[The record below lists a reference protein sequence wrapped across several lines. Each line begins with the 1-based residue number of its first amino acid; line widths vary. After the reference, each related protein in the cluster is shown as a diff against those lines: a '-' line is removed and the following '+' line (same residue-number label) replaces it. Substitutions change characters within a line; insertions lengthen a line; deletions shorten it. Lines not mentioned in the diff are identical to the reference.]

1 MPLSTQPGLRLTP
14 PAFPLWP
21 LVATLATQTLAT
33 LAAYTL
39 PALAPMVAADL
50 EVDGAWVGYFVS
62 VVYGVGIGS
71 SLLAARFIHRHG
83 AVRACQFVL
92 LATLAMLLICA
103 QGGLLA
109 VALGAVA
116 LGIGYGAT
124 APAATHLLVPRTP
137 PRMMNFVLSL
147 RQIGVPLGGVLGA
160 LLLPPV
166 ALALGWQN
174 AMLAQVVP
182 VIALI
187 VMLEVPR
194 RNWEGSRI
202 SAGAPTPLF
211 ASLRAPFAL
220 LAGNPA
226 LARLT
231 FTSFIYSGIQLC
243 FVAFMTV
250 HLTSRAGFDL
260 IAAGQALAAYQISGV
275 VTRPVWGWLAD
286 RVMPARRLLVLQGA
300 VMAGAAAMAGQIA
313 AGWPAWLVL
322 LICVA
327 AGATA
332 SGYTGIAYGEFAR
345 LGGAR
350 RTEATGLGS
359 SSMFAGV
366 LVLPALAT
374 VVVTVSDSYALAY
387 GAVAALAAIGAA
399 ALSSK
404 RRNP

>member
-1 MPLSTQPGLRLTP
+1 VTP
-14 PAFPLWP
+14 TSLPLWP
-21 LVATLATQTLAT
+21 LLATLATQTLAT

-50 EVDGAWVGYFVS
+50 EVNGAWVGYFVS

-71 SLLAARFIHRHG
+71 SLLAPGFIHRHG

-92 LATLAMLLICA
+92 LATVAMLLICA
-103 QGGLLA
+103 QGDLLA
-109 VALGAVA
+109 VGLGAVA

-137 PRMMNFVLSL
+137 PRMMNFVISL

-174 AMLAQVVP
+174 AMLAQIGPVVL
-182 VIALI
+182 LI
-187 VMLEVPR
+187 VLLEIAR
-194 RNWEGSRI
+194 RSWEGSRPA
-202 SAGAPTPLF
+202 SGAPAPLL
-211 ASLRAPFAL
+211 ATLRGPFAL
-220 LAGNPA
+220 LVGNAA

-231 FTSFIYSGIQLC
+231 FTSFIYSGTQLV
-243 FVAFMTV
+243 FIAFMTV

-260 IAAGQALAAYQISGV
+260 IAAGQALAAYQVSGV
-275 VTRPVWGWLAD
+275 LTRPVWGWLAD
-286 RVMPARRLLVLQGA
+286 RVMPARRLLVLQGV
-300 VMAGAAAMAGQIA
+300 VMAVAAALAGQFA
-313 AGWPAWLVL
+313 ADWPAWLIL
-322 LICVA
+322 LVCVT

-374 VVVTVSDSYALAY
+374 AIVTTLHGYAIAY
-387 GAVAALAAIGAA
+387 GVVAALAAIGAA
-399 ALSSK
+399 TLFSSW
-404 RRNP
+404 RE